1 MHRLTAPSRRELLAL
16 MLSLPVATTAC
27 GKKTRVPPGEIPFS
41 PELLGHRIRDG
52 LGPRPDAAPATSER
66 IVIVGGGVA
75 GLSAARRLSRAG
87 LSDYVLVELDSVLGG
102 TARSGSFAPSLAPW
116 GAHYV
121 TLPMAHNRPFV
132 RLLDEAGAIAKF
144 DEHGEPVAQ
153 ESHLCRDP
161 EERVFHEDEWH
172 EGLVPPTD
180 DPRSQAELARFNA
193 EIDALAALTDAKGRR
208 AFAIPRALSSDDAE
222 LTALDR
228 TTFADW
234 LEKKG
239 FHDARVR
246 WLTRYA
252 CRDDY
257 GTTEEHTSAW
267 AGLFYFASRKKTK
280 GSSPQPVLTWPEG
293 NGRLVSVLSSHAEGR
308 RLLGTGVTSIVPR
321 PESGKVAVCA
331 LRADGSPVCM
341 EAEHVVFAAPQ
352 LLAKVLI
359 EPFRHAPPPH
369 LQSFDYS
376 PWMVANLTLGGRPR
390 RAGFP
395 FAWDS
400 VLADSPSLGYVTA
413 THQTGQ
419 DHGPTVLTYYYPL
432 TGEDV
437 RAERKRLLSL
447 GRDEWADVA
456 LTDLATAH
464 PDVFSLCTRADV
476 MRWGHAMVRPVPGLA
491 SALEKART
499 PFQNI
504 HFANTDL
511 SGLALFEEAF
521 FHGIRAAEEVIAARG
536 IPFESWL

>member
-1 MHRLTAPSRRELLAL
+1 MLAL
-16 MLSLPVATTAC
+16 MLSLPVATAAC
-27 GKKTRVPPGEIPFS
+27 TKKPRVPPGEIPFR
-41 PELLGHRIRDG
+41 PELLGHRLRDG
-52 LGPRPDAAPATSER
+52 SGPAADTANATGER
-66 IVIVGGGVA
+66 VVIVGGGVA

-87 LSDYVLVELDSVLGG
+87 VSDYVLVELDSVLGG
-102 TARSGSFAPSLAPW
+102 TARSGSFGPSPAPW

-121 TLPMAHNRPFV
+121 TLPMAHNKAFV
-132 RLLDEAGAIAKF
+132 RLLDEAGAIAGF
-144 DEHGEPVAQ
+144 DHQGEPVAK

-161 EERVFHEDEWH
+161 EERIFHDDEWH
-172 EGLVPPTD
+172 EGLIPPTD

-193 EIDALAALTDAKGRR
+193 EIDSLAAWKDAKGRR

-222 LTALDR
+222 ITALDR

-234 LEKKG
+234 LDRKG
-239 FHDARVR
+239 FRDSRVR

-257 GTTEEHTSAW
+257 GTTPEHTSAW
-267 AGLFYFASRKKTK
+267 AGLFYFAARKRAA
-280 GSSPQPVLTWPEG
+280 GAAPQAVLTWPEG
-293 NGRLVSVLSSHAEGR
+293 NGRLVSVLASQATGR
-308 RLLGTGVTSIVPR
+308 RMLGVGVTSLEPR
-321 PESGKVAVCA
+321 PDASKVSVCA
-331 LRADGSPVCM
+331 LRADGTPMCM
-341 EAEHVVFAAPQ
+341 DADRVIFAGPQ

-359 EPFRHAPPPH
+359 APYRRAPPPH
-369 LQSFDYS
+369 VQSFDYS
-376 PWMVANLTLGGRPR
+376 PWMVANLTLAERPR
-390 RAGFP
+390 RVGFP

-400 VLADSPSLGYVTA
+400 VLSESPSLGYVTA

-432 TGEDV
+432 TGDDV
-437 RAERKRLLSL
+437 RAERQKLLAL

-464 PDVFSLCTRADV
+464 PDVFALCTRADV
-476 MRWGHAMVRPVPGLA
+476 MRWGHAMVRPTPGLA
-491 SALEKART
+491 ATLEKARA

-504 HFANTDL
+504 YFANTDL

-521 FHGIRAAEEVIAARG
+521 HHGIRAAEEVLSARG

>member
-1 MHRLTAPSRRELLAL
+1 MIE
-16 MLSLPVATTAC
+16 M
-27 GKKTRVPPGEIPFS
+27 
-41 PELLGHRIRDG
+41 
-52 LGPRPDAAPATSER
+52 
-66 IVIVGGGVA
+66 
-75 GLSAARRLSRAG
+75 
-87 LSDYVLVELDSVLGG
+87 DSILGG
-102 TARSGSFAPSLAPW
+102 TARAGTFGPSMAPW

-121 TLPMAHNRPFV
+121 TLPMAHNKAFV
-132 RLLDEAGAIAKF
+132 RLLDEAGAITGF
-144 DEHGEPVAQ
+144 DERGEPIAN

-161 EERVFHEDEWH
+161 EERVFFEDEWH
-172 EGLVPPTD
+172 EGLIPPTD
-180 DPRSQAELARFNA
+180 DPKSLAELARFNA
-193 EIDALAALTDAKGRR
+193 EVDTLAAMTDAKGRR

-222 LTALDR
+222 ITALDR

-239 FHDARVR
+239 FQDSRVR

-257 GTTEEHTSAW
+257 GTTPEHTSAW
-267 AGLFYFASRKKTK
+267 AGLFYFASRKQKK
-280 GSSPQPVLTWPEG
+280 GATPQPVLTWPEG
-293 NGRLVSVLSSHAEGR
+293 NGRLVSLLASHADGR
-308 RLLGTGVTSIVPR
+308 RMLGAGVTSLVPR
-321 PESGKVAVCA
+321 PATGKVSVCA
-331 LRADGSPVCM
+331 LRADGTPACM
-341 EAEHVVFAAPQ
+341 VTDQVIFAAPQ

-359 EPFRHAPPPH
+359 QPFRAAPPPH
-369 LQSFDYS
+369 LARFDYS
-376 PWMVANLTLGGRPR
+376 PWMVANLTLTDRPR

-432 TGEDV
+432 TSDDV
-437 RAERKRLLSL
+437 RAERTRLLSL

-456 LTDLATAH
+456 LTDLASAH
-464 PDVFSLCTRADV
+464 PDIYAHCTRLDV
-476 MRWGHAMVRPVPGLA
+476 MRWGHAMVRPTVGLA
-491 SALEKART
+491 SALVEARQ

-521 FHGIRAAEEVIAARG
+521 FHGIRAAEEVLRARN
-536 IPFESWL
+536 IPFESWI